1 MKWYFLFFV
10 VAITLVT
17 CNPIETIDSEP
28 VQIRVRNVSNF
39 DFEEI
44 VIWEENLGPLESLR
58 NSDYF
63 IKEPAYDKASISVK
77 IDTFQFSMT
86 VIDYV
91 GEIPLRRGE
100 YTFEVDLSDLTI
112 QGYLTQ
118 NFVED

>member
-1 MKWYFLFFV
+1 MKSYFLFFV

-28 VQIRVRNVSNF
+28 AQIRVKNISNF
-39 DFEEI
+39 DFDEI
-44 VIWEENLGPLESLR
+44 VIWEENLGPLESLK
-58 NSDYF
+58 NSYYF

-86 VIDYV
+86 VVDYV
-91 GEIPLRRGE
+91 GETSLRRGK
-100 YTFEVDLSDLTI
+100 YTFEVDLSELSN

-118 NFVED
+118 LFVED